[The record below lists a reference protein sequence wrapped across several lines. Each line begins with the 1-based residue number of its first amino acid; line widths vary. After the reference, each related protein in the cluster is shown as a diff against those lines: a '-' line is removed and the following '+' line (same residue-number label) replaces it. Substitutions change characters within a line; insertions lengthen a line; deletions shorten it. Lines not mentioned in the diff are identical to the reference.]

1 MHPTNTFEPNVLNFD
16 ETLIFDLINVA
27 PADILSVEWCYSL
40 TIDGGQLVVDN
51 DSDESASVTAMFGAD
66 LDVSSSTQNLLDS
79 GLQHIFSDVVSN
91 TNARFALAAN
101 DGDSLGDYDPSGPD
115 GTTILGEQVTTTGS
129 GFVNSAF
136 LSQYAGLGT
145 FALEVDGNS
154 VIDVSG
160 GGGIEFASTTADSSP
175 SK

>member
-1 MHPTNTFEPNVLNFD
+1 
-16 ETLIFDLINVA
+16 
-27 PADILSVEWCYSL
+27 
-40 TIDGGQLVVDN
+40 
-51 DSDESASVTAMFGAD
+51 MFGAD

-115 GTTILGEQVTTTGS
+115 GITILGEQVTTTGS

-160 GGGIEFASTTADSSP
+160 GGIEFASTTADSSP